1 MDIKRLKK
9 KLTDNLAIKLFAL
22 LFAIVLWVH
31 ASTRGQ
37 SEVNFVIPLELRNI
51 PSELAVI
58 GDVPGFVDVRV
69 RGEDSKLR
77 VLSSDDVKVGLD
89 LSDAEEGEV
98 RYTITDNNIAV
109 PTGLDVVKISPVA
122 VRLVFDTKVK
132 KQLVVKPILIGEPAS
147 GYEVAEV
154 SVIPHEVGATGPKS
168 ELKGMESVST
178 EPISIQGLKGG
189 LENRVALQKPASGYV
204 RLDDN
209 HVIVMITVNGKKDSD

>member
-147 GYEVAEV
+147 GYEVVEV

-189 LENRVALQKPASGYV
+189 LENRVALKKPASGYV